1 MSLFKILNVGFSNIV
16 LVDRIVSIIQADS
29 ASGRRLKTEAKNNEQ
44 LIDATNGRKTRSII
58 ITDSKHLIL
67 SSLRTE
73 SLTKRLEKEDNSIKA
88 EEEEIL
94 E

>member
-29 ASGRRLKTEAKNNEQ
+29 AAGRRLRIEAKNNEQ